1 VQGNWVSFMLV
12 KAIYF
17 IVLIL
22 ALVVCFSCFYQH
34 IENFFLFYP
43 QTSLDS
49 APADWGLTY
58 NDVYF
63 DTEDGERLH
72 GWFFPSKKDAPVILF
87 CHGNA
92 GNISHRLDNIKLLTE
107 QNMQVFIFDYRGYGK
122 SSGKPSETGL
132 YKDGLAAYDFLVN
145 QRNVSP
151 ERLILFGRSLGAA
164 ISIEI
169 ALKRNVAAIIL
180 ESAFTSSRGMARTLS
195 LFKIFAPLLPP
206 HYNNLEKIG
215 RITVPKLIVHG
226 EDDDIVPFSMGKEI
240 YNTSQPP
247 KYFFSIKNAGHNDTY
262 IVGGKKYFETLAAF
276 VKDRKI

>member
-1 VQGNWVSFMLV
+1 MLI
-12 KAIYF
+12 KAIYY

-34 IENFFLFYP
+34 IENFFVFYP
-43 QTSLDS
+43 QASLDS
-49 APADWGLTY
+49 VPADWSLTY
-58 NDVYF
+58 DDVYF

-122 SSGKPSETGL
+122 SSGKPYETGL
-132 YKDGLAAYDFLVN
+132 YKDGLAAYDFLAN

-169 ALKRNVAAIIL
+169 ALKRNVSAIIL
-180 ESAFTSSRGMARTLS
+180 ESAFTSSRGMAKTLF

-240 YNTSQPP
+240 YRTAQQP
-247 KYFFSIKNAGHNDTY
+247 KYFFPIKNAGHNDTY